1 MCNKIKIINQ
11 TSVGSLSKC
20 SCGLYVLQFNNVFL
34 EFDKYELLSFKKYI
48 SFINTEY
55 WDSQIDSCN
64 STVSRKIP
72 IITRQKNLFLIF
84 NKSEFNALKYLLFG
98 EDCIELD
105 DLTCKLSKD
114 YLFLN

>member
-11 TSVGSLSKC
+11 TNVGFLSKC

-55 WDSQIDSCN
+55 LDSQIDSCN
-64 STVSRKIP
+64 CEFSRKIP

-84 NKSEFNALKYLLFG
+84 NKSEFNALKFLLFG
-98 EDCIELD
+98 KDCIELD

-114 YLFLN
+114 HLFLN

>member
-20 SCGLYVLQFNNVFL
+20 SCELYVLQFNNVFL

-64 STVSRKIP
+64 CTVSRKIP
-72 IITRQKNLFLIF
+72 ILTRQKNLFLIF
-84 NKSEFNALKYLLFG
+84 NKSEFNALKFLLFG
-98 EDCIELD
+98 EHCIELD
-105 DLTCKLSKD
+105 DLTCKISKD
-114 YLFLN
+114 HLFLN

>member
-11 TSVGSLSKC
+11 TNVGSLSKC

-55 WDSQIDSCN
+55 WDSQIDLCN
-64 STVSRKIP
+64 CTVSRKIP
-72 IITRQKNLFLIF
+72 IMTRQKNLFLIF
-84 NKSEFNALKYLLFG
+84 NKSEFNALKFLLFG
-98 EDCIELD
+98 KDCIELD

-114 YLFLN
+114 HLFLN